1 MDDAILLH
9 NAVAGVTQAYGA
21 QIARL
26 TTTIDKERAFAKA
39 EIERLKAQVS
49 KLEHEGVAL
58 RTESSMMR
66 EKLERAVKDVAAIG
80 EAKIAELEGQV
91 EHLKARIRSETVDG

>member
-26 TTTIDKERAFAKA
+26 TTTIEKERAFAKA
-39 EIERLKAQVS
+39 EIERLKARVS
-49 KLEHEGVAL
+49 MLEAENAGMKVI
-58 RTESSMMR
+58 
-66 EKLERAVKDVAAIG
+66 VG
-80 EAKIAELEGQV
+80 EWT
-91 EHLKARIRSETVDG
+91 KANQSG